1 MIKFN
6 NNILDS
12 QIPCS
17 MQNLLRLHKKYYSC
31 VSCLQLYI
39 YFFSL
44 SYPTAAF
51 SLHPDAVMFFLVSN
65 ELTPYK
71 IKSNRGSVCLEMNT
85 RPLMWQQNETSQRN
99 LVLSSLCRSL
109 CGFLTKLYLVRRR
122 QMGNYVADW
131 VEIIYREVLKV
142 ILCSSWSTWMVI
154 LIPKHVLLGFVRSVR
169 AR

>member
-1 MIKFN
+1 MLFILFLYSCTILFVRVSITKVNRISILRIHLFPERLKFIYRSLYQNETKCIDFRGIKF
-6 NNILDS
+6 IIIIIIIIS
-12 QIPCS
+12 
-17 MQNLLRLHKKYYSC
+17 Y

-85 RPLMWQQNETSQRN
+85 RSLM
-99 LVLSSLCRSL
+99 
-109 CGFLTKLYLVRRR
+109 
-122 QMGNYVADW
+122 
-131 VEIIYREVLKV
+131 
-142 ILCSSWSTWMVI
+142 
-154 LIPKHVLLGFVRSVR
+154 
-169 AR
+169 